1 MFILL
6 KTLHAERFLLSED
19 DESLAD
25 TLFRD
30 RLSFGSLI
38 YDLLHLTR
46 YMDTKYSIIEGI
58 TKNHGAA
65 CVLVYFYAIF

>member
-38 YDLLHLTR
+38 YDLLDLTR
-46 YMDTKYSIIEGI
+46 YMDTKYSIKLKE
-58 TKNHGAA
+58 
-65 CVLVYFYAIF
+65 

>member
-46 YMDTKYSIIEGI
+46 YMDTKYSVIEGI
-58 TKNHGAA
+58 TKITEQH
-65 CVLVYFYAIF
+65 VFL